1 MIMAIQPGV
10 VNQSFM
16 DELKN
21 KNKKTYERFRAS
33 EAHKEMDAAMKDY
46 EAQQASE

>member
-1 MIMAIQPGV
+1 MEALCWKLK
-10 VNQSFM
+10 N
-16 DELKN
+16 LKN
-21 KNKKTYERFRAS
+21 KNKKTKERFRAS